1 MPIVDNKYCHHQQN
15 TRKTFFSYS
24 LGKWIA
30 FMEMIKT
37 QSCNQKSVDYLSS
50 LQEKLERARERKE
63 ELKQQVS
70 ELQEEI
76 EHSKEAHGCVFF
88 FLYVIILYNPFRY
101 KHCFRFSVEYFSER
115 GKHVTKTIV
124 CIICRVL
131 NNKWKE
137 KSNLIG
143 ELEGQVRHI
152 RTTWEDMERK
162 LTQERDRAIDTAR

>member
-1 MPIVDNKYCHHQQN
+1 MPIVDNKYCHQQQN

-63 ELKQQVS
+63 ELKHQVS

-88 FLYVIILYNPFRY
+88 PL
-101 KHCFRFSVEYFSER
+101 
-115 GKHVTKTIV
+115 
-124 CIICRVL
+124 
-131 NNKWKE
+131 
-137 KSNLIG
+137 
-143 ELEGQVRHI
+143 
-152 RTTWEDMERK
+152 RTTLSVNNTVFDS
-162 LTQERDRAIDTAR
+162 